1 MANTAKKT
9 AKTSTATKTAQRAVK
24 IKTTAKER
32 RTKKEQKSTFNYD
45 QAWTSVGAL
54 FEKIDQNAKQG
65 VFLWAD
71 MGKQLIEIRTNW
83 IKDGGDLKTRA
94 TKDGPESWKEHLLSK
109 SALTYQDSQDAIYI
123 AENFSVVS
131 KMNGDE
137 LKNGV
142 NDCRKKIAAHIKGKA
157 GGKQQGPA
165 NKNTTKKNAKK
176 DDAAIDLSSLMTD
189 PKAFGAM
196 IGKLV
201 NSKYDDTQKAA
212 FVQAAGE
219 HIIIAETK

>member
-9 AKTSTATKTAQRAVK
+9 ATKKTATKTAQKVVN

-45 QAWTSVGAL
+45 QAWTSVDAL

-65 VFLWAD
+65 VFLWSD

-83 IKDGGDLKTRA
+83 VKDGGDLKTRA

-109 SALTYQDSQDAIYI
+109 SSLSYQDSQDAIYI
-123 AENFSVVS
+123 SENFSVVS

-142 NDCRKKIAAHIKGKA
+142 NDCRKKIAAHIKGEA

-165 NKNTTKKNAKK
+165 NKNTSKKTAKK
-176 DDAAIDLSSLMTD
+176 ADTGIDLSSLMTD

-201 NSKYDDTQKAA
+201 NSKYTDEQKAA
-212 FVQAAGE
+212 FVKAAGE
-219 HIIIAETK
+219 HIIIKK

>member
-1 MANTAKKT
+1 MSNTAKKT
-9 AKTSTATKTAQRAVK
+9 TKTSKTATKTAQKVVN

-32 RTKKEQKSTFNYD
+32 RTKKEQKNTFNYD
-45 QAWTSVGAL
+45 QAWTSVDAL

-83 IKDGGDLKTRA
+83 VKDGGDLKTRA

-109 SALTYQDSQDAIYI
+109 SSLTYQDSQDAIYI

-165 NKNTTKKNAKK
+165 NKNTSKKSVSAQSIVDNALATAAKHGIKVSDLLITLKTTLEKTTKK
-176 DDAAIDLSSLMTD
+176 
-189 PKAFGAM
+189 
-196 IGKLV
+196 
-201 NSKYDDTQKAA
+201 
-212 FVQAAGE
+212 
-219 HIIIAETK
+219 

>member
-9 AKTSTATKTAQRAVK
+9 AKTSKTATKTAQKVVN
-24 IKTTAKER
+24 IKTTTKQRRAKQ
-32 RTKKEQKSTFNYD
+32 EQKSTFNYD

-65 VFLWAD
+65 VFLWSD

-83 IKDGGDLKTRA
+83 VKDGGDLKTRA

-109 SALTYQDSQDAIYI
+109 SSLTYQDSQDAIYI

-165 NKNTTKKNAKK
+165 NKNTSKKSVSAQSIVDNALATAANHGIKVSDLLITLKTTLEKTAKK
-176 DDAAIDLSSLMTD
+176 
-189 PKAFGAM
+189 
-196 IGKLV
+196 
-201 NSKYDDTQKAA
+201 
-212 FVQAAGE
+212 
-219 HIIIAETK
+219 

>member
-1 MANTAKKT
+1 MANTQKKT
-9 AKTSTATKTAQRAVK
+9 TKATATKTAQKVVN
-24 IKTTAKER
+24 IKTTAKQR
-32 RTKKEQKSTFNYD
+32 RTKQEQKTSFNYNN
-45 QAWTSVGAL
+45 AWNNVNDIYS
-54 FEKIDQNAKQG
+54 EIDQNAKQG
-65 VFLWAD
+65 VFLWSD

-83 IKDGGDLKTRA
+83 VKDGGDLKTRA

-142 NDCRKKIAAHIKGKA
+142 NDCRKKIAAHIKGQA

-165 NKNTTKKNAKK
+165 TKNTSKKSVSAQSIVDNALATAAKHGVKVSDLLITLKTTLENQTKK
-176 DDAAIDLSSLMTD
+176 
-189 PKAFGAM
+189 
-196 IGKLV
+196 
-201 NSKYDDTQKAA
+201 
-212 FVQAAGE
+212 
-219 HIIIAETK
+219 